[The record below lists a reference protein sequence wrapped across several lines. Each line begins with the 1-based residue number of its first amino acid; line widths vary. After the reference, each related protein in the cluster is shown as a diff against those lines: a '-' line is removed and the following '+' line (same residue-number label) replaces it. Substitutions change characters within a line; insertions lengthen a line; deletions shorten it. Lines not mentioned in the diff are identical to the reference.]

1 MKTILFLISI
11 TTSTVMLINKGVETM
26 STPICIHKE
35 HISDVDMEIQ
45 RATKTRCNKPQGRK
59 AWGV

>member
-1 MKTILFLISI
+1 MKTILFLISV

-45 RATKTRCNKPQGRK
+45 RATKP
-59 AWGV
+59 GVANHRG